1 MVLSLMAAAL
11 GASLV
16 SRWIARPLY
25 AALAHAIVARSR
37 AAAIPVAAP

>member
-1 MVLSLMAAAL
+1 MAAAL

-25 AALAHAIVARSR
+25 GALAQEMVERAVTAR
-37 AAAIPVAAP
+37 